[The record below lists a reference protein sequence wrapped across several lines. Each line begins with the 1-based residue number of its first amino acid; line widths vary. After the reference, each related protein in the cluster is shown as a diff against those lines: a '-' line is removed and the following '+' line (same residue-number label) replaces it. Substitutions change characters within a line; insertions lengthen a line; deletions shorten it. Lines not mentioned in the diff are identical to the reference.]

1 MKKQE
6 YENVKN
12 LTYLEYCD
20 YLQQKYGIGL
30 CDYMTKN
37 WNKNRKVTRTK
48 DGLYVHH
55 KYEDHAI
62 RLSQPECAKKN
73 PFEWQKKENLVYC
86 DLLEHLFLHLL
97 ICKYPAED
105 KNKNDVVGLG
115 GALEYIIPELNDVYS
130 GWTSKQQWQ
139 QNCHN
144 AIINDKDVYLELL
157 KLYKDIY
164 DNNPFIINWL
174 YKSYNEQY
182 GLWSNE
188 QNSRLYEEIR
198 LL

>member
-1 MKKQE
+1 MNMHE
-6 YENVKN
+6 YEKVKN

-20 YLQQKYGIGL
+20 YLQKKYGIGL
-30 CDYMTKN
+30 CDYMTKS

-62 RLSQPECAKKN
+62 RLSKPECAKNN
-73 PFEWQKKENLVYC
+73 PFEWQQKENLVYC

-97 ICKYPAED
+97 ICKYPAKD
-105 KNKNDVVGLG
+105 KNENEVVGVG
-115 GALEYIIPELNDVYS
+115 GALEYIVPELNDVYS

-157 KLYKDIY
+157 KLYKVIY
-164 DNNPFIINWL
+164 NNNPFIIRWL
-174 YKSYNEQY
+174 YKSYNEQH
-182 GLWSNE
+182 GLWSNV